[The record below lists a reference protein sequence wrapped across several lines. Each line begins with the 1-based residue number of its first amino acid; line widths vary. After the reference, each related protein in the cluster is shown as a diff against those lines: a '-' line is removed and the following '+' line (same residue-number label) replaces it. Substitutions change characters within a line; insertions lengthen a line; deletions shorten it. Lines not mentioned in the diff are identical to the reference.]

1 MDNENQINRS
11 VLLVMAFEVEGLCTG
26 LRQTVPNGLA
36 PAATTLSIMNKLL
49 ALFSEKSDGG
59 VLDNL
64 PALTDETSPVD
75 CLIVAEILRSTLM
88 AFLTPDELDER
99 DRTFGFAS
107 AQKDSDL

>member
-1 MDNENQINRS
+1 VDHEEQINRS

-26 LRQTVPNGLA
+26 LRQTVPNGL
-36 PAATTLSIMNKLL
+36 PPSTTTLAIMNKLL

-64 PALTDETSPVD
+64 PALTEETSPVD

-88 AFLTPDELDER
+88 AFLTPDELDDR

-107 AQKDSDL
+107 ATRDSDQ